1 MRKILTSRLAGRQVS
16 MTKVAENR
24 GGLTGG
30 EEERPFSVARTAR
43 ASLLGAAVLAGIL
56 FLLLELLLLF
66 TVRSASAQLTSMSAG
81 VMLQAGIQ
89 KEVRDG
95 DLRSAM
101 DIYQKIAADKS
112 APREVRAKALL
123 RLAGCDEKLGHQA
136 KEVYERILHDYADQ
150 PAAAQARK
158 RLVAIRQNEHTSQ
171 PSTMTV
177 RKIEWPKSWS
187 VGASDTDGERAVF
200 WDAGK
205 LYFGDLAG
213 HNKRLILSTTSF
225 GWAPCRDFSLVMLD
239 LLGTTSR
246 PHTLAVIKTDGTGY
260 RELIRDDAQNSI
272 FATNTSFAMSCSWDD
287 RSILLSD
294 FHPNPKW
301 ASQLWLVSAANG
313 SHRVLANV
321 EGAKIRKGVFS
332 PDGEFVAY
340 GVEPRDTTLQ
350 QPTRIFIV
358 PVRGGEPRLVYESG
372 PWPVGNQFPPLLDWT
387 KDGRY
392 LILRNVRQGK
402 SGLYLLPI
410 KNGLANGEAVFV
422 RFGDINDGF
431 TTAEGTLVFL
441 DHGARPNVAD
451 SSLATIDQDGRPRD
465 WRTLEL
471 NMNGNHN
478 PWPSLSPDGTK
489 LAYISQDSDL
499 VRRNLIVRELSTGQE
514 RAVYQAPNGTLN
526 CQFATRSPKVFC
538 AVENE
543 KGQTELISVGIE
555 SGVVESIAK
564 FQGSRFLLQTSLD
577 DQGFYFSLNPVVV
590 GLFSSPIFRWDAGL
604 QQESAIESASKYQTF
619 ELPSRDGRWLV
630 RMQEKSVSIRSIPDG
645 DWRTLTSGDILPYP
659 PYVTPDG
666 NWVWYQGLDSTGK
679 GGLFRVPV
687 SGGGPPVRLGDLP
700 NKDGGLFFFSPDG
713 RQVLAVGSSYGN
725 YDMFV
730 LDNFVP
736 PANK

>member
-1 MRKILTSRLAGRQVS
+1 MNKDHQR
-16 MTKVAENR
+16 R
-24 GGLTGG
+24 GGLTADATK
-30 EEERPFSVARTAR
+30 RPSPAMKIAG
-43 ASLLGAAVLAGIL
+43 ASLLAAAVLAGVL
-56 FLLLELLLLF
+56 FLLIELLFLF
-66 TVRSASAQLTSMSAG
+66 AVRTAAAQSGTMSAG
-81 VMLQAGIQ
+81 VQLQAGIE
-89 KEVRDG
+89 KEDVDG
-95 DLRSAM
+95 DLKTAM
-101 DIYQKIAADKS
+101 DIFEKIAMDKS

-123 RLAGCDEKLGHQA
+123 RLAGCEEKLGRQA
-136 KEVYERILHDYADQ
+136 KQVYEQILHDYADQ

-158 RLVAIRQNEHTSQ
+158 RLIAIRQNEHPAP
-171 PSTMTV
+171 PSTMTARRIDWTKV
-177 RKIEWPKSWS
+177 WS
-187 VGASDTDGERAVF
+187 VGASDTDGERAVY
-200 WDAGK
+200 WDAGN

-213 HNKRLILSTTSF
+213 HNKRLILSTQHF
-225 GWAPCRDFSLVMLD
+225 GWTPCRDFSLVLLD
-239 LLGTTSR
+239 LLGTPSR

-272 FATNTSFAMSCSWDD
+272 FATNTSFGMSCSWDD
-287 RSILLSD
+287 RSILLYD
-294 FHPNPKW
+294 FHPNPLW
-301 ASQLWLVSAANG
+301 ASQLWLVSTANG
-313 SHRVLANV
+313 SRRVLANI
-321 EGAKIRKGVFS
+321 EGAKIQKGVFS

-387 KDGRY
+387 MDGRY
-392 LILRNVRQGK
+392 LIIRDVRQGK

-410 KNGLANGEAVFV
+410 RNGVANGPVVFV

-431 TTAEGTLVFL
+431 TTAAGALVFI
-441 DHGARPNVAD
+441 DHGARPNVVD
-451 SSLATIDQDGRPRD
+451 TSIATIDQDGRPRD

-471 NMNGNHN
+471 NVNGNHN

-489 LAYISQDSDL
+489 LAYVSQDSDL

-514 RAVYQAPNGTLN
+514 RAIYQSTNGTLN
-526 CQFATRSPKVFC
+526 CQFSARNPKLLC

-543 KGQTELISVGIE
+543 KRETELLSVGVE

-590 GLFSSPIFRWDAGL
+590 GLFSSPIVRWDAGV
-604 QQESAIESASKYQTF
+604 QQESAIETASQYQTF

-630 RMQEKSVSIRSIPDG
+630 RMQDKGVSIRSIPDG
-645 DWRTLTSGDILPYP
+645 DWRMLISDDILPYP
-659 PYVTPDG
+659 PYVAPDG
-666 NWVWYQGLDSTGK
+666 KWVWYQARDAAGK
-679 GGLFRVPV
+679 GGLFRVSV
-687 SGGGPPVRLGDLP
+687 AGGAPERLGDLP
-700 NKDGGLFFFSPDG
+700 NNNSGGLFFFSPHG

-736 PANK
+736 PAKK